1 MKIHPRFYIYLS
13 LILISFIV
21 GLIKFKSLNK
31 QFKIVAC
38 FLGYTFLSEVF
49 SRILAL
55 KIHNSNP
62 VYHFYSP
69 IEVLFICSFYF
80 FSTNQFYFKKIVFY
94 TFLFLE
100 LFSVINSSFFQHLME
115 FNSNIDLVKT
125 LFAILLGFIILLEKM
140 KGPFN
145 NDSILDSEMIILIAI
160 LWFNITSFIFFM
172 AYNYFVKNLISTKE
186 LGIIQF
192 TSNIIYYF
200 LFLLSLLKF
209 KEPVYEWS
217 KN

>member
-80 FSTNQFYFKKIVFY
+80 FYGIQLFCKKSYLYQRVRYYSIY
-94 TFLFLE
+94 L
-100 LFSVINSSFFQHLME
+100 
-115 FNSNIDLVKT
+115 KYY
-125 LFAILLGFIILLEKM
+125 ILLSF
-140 KGPFN
+140 
-145 NDSILDSEMIILIAI
+145 
-160 LWFNITSFIFFM
+160 SFI
-172 AYNYFVKNLISTKE
+172 SSE
-186 LGIIQF
+186 IQRAC
-192 TSNIIYYF
+192 
-200 LFLLSLLKF
+200 L
-209 KEPVYEWS
+209 
-217 KN
+217 